1 MNDRYLAVYL
11 NDHHAGS
18 VVGVELSKRAASSNE
33 GNEYGAFLSELAQ
46 EIAEDRAALERIME
60 RFGVKEDKVKSG
72 AAFVGEKLGRL
83 KPNAQLTGYSPLSR
97 VVELEGLTLAVTG
110 KLALWRALR
119 NVSDSDER
127 LDPEELDALIVR
139 AEQQQEGLE
148 QHRLSAVAEALTG

>member
-33 GNEYGAFLSELAQ
+33 GTEYGAFLSELAA

-60 RFGVKEDKVKSG
+60 RFGVKEDKVKTG

-97 VVELEGLTLAVTG
+97 VVELEGLTLGVTG

-139 AEQQQEGLE
+139 AEQQREGLE

>member
-33 GNEYGAFLSELAQ
+33 GSEYGRFLSELAA
-46 EIAEDRAALERIME
+46 EIAEDRASLERIME

-97 VVELEGLTLAVTG
+97 VVELEGLTLGVSG
-110 KLALWRALR
+110 KLLLWRSLR
-119 NVSDSDER
+119 SVADSDQR

-139 AEQQQEGLE
+139 AEAQQEGLE